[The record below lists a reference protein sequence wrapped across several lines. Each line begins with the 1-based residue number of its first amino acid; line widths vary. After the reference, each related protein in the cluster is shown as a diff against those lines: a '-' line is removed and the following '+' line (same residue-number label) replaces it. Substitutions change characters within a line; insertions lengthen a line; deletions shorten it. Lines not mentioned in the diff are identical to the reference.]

1 LEDAS
6 PRGLPNLVIPLV
18 GERLPP
24 KYANCARSVERQSIT
39 FFMDP
44 YRFETQWMERQ
55 RKREAGKIIKNLMCA
70 DQQVT

>member
-1 LEDAS
+1 
-6 PRGLPNLVIPLV
+6 
-18 GERLPP
+18 
-24 KYANCARSVERQSIT
+24 
-39 FFMDP
+39 MDP